1 MVKLGTFHWQDFAP
15 TPLWLRLLA
24 HFVHFSAA
32 VRAALRSLRPSPTKR
47 LSSVHAASTRGQV
60 AEYIV
65 MGLGPGSRGQKC
77 SRFFVPQGTE
87 NVNWG
92 QGGAQLERPRSSAL
106 CRAGSQ
112 PCSRGH
118 SCWPCSSVVEQ
129 GLSEGQGQR
138 LGAWQSSSSIART
151 ALQAACCWL
160 GWACLGMW
168 KRRADEGETCFC
180 LLGLALC
187 GG

>member
-1 MVKLGTFHWQDFAP
+1 MSTGDKLVLSWSGLGAV
-15 TPLWLRLLA
+15 LCAGLEASLA
-24 HFVHFSAA
+24 AGDIHVGPAA
-32 VRAALRSLRPSPTKR
+32 VR
-47 LSSVHAASTRGQV
+47 
-60 AEYIV
+60 
-65 MGLGPGSRGQKC
+65 
-77 SRFFVPQGTE
+77 
-87 NVNWG
+87 WD
-92 QGGAQLERPRSSAL
+92 
-106 CRAGSQ
+106 
-112 PCSRGH
+112 
-118 SCWPCSSVVEQ
+118 

-168 KRRADEGETCFC
+168 ERKADEGETCFC